1 MSPVDGLFIILSGAV
16 VVALE
21 LASGAVVPDGA
32 LDDDGGEAGL
42 IDELDDF
49 ESVLGGGAADF
60 EGDGATTGGV
70 VEVDDVVLDSRWQP
84 ATPSAMP
91 VQSNVTRAALLIV
104 ISKSVNEGT
113 PSELAD
119 SMPSSRYV
127 SSPISIKFLLKNR
140 SVLEH
145 LHALRACP
153 TWISPTADAQI
164 SLGAGNYYADGA
176 ARAKAGR
183 RNR

>member
-91 VQSNVTRAALLIV
+91 VQINVTRAALLIV

-113 PSELAD
+113 HSDLAD
-119 SMPSSRYV
+119 SMP
-127 SSPISIKFLLKNR
+127 
-140 SVLEH
+140 
-145 LHALRACP
+145 
-153 TWISPTADAQI
+153 
-164 SLGAGNYYADGA
+164 
-176 ARAKAGR
+176 
-183 RNR
+183 

>member
-42 IDELDDF
+42 IDELDDV
-49 ESVLGGGAADF
+49 ESVLGAGAADF

-104 ISKSVNEGT
+104 ISKSVNKE
-113 PSELAD
+113 
-119 SMPSSRYV
+119 RI
-127 SSPISIKFLLKNR
+127 PI
-140 SVLEH
+140 
-145 LHALRACP
+145 
-153 TWISPTADAQI
+153 
-164 SLGAGNYYADGA
+164 
-176 ARAKAGR
+176 
-183 RNR
+183 

>member
-21 LASGAVVPDGA
+21 LVSGAVVPDGA
-32 LDDDGGEAGL
+32 LDDDG
-42 IDELDDF
+42 
-49 ESVLGGGAADF
+49 
-60 EGDGATTGGV
+60 GDGATTGGV

-113 PSELAD
+113 HSDLAD
-119 SMPSSRYV
+119 SMP
-127 SSPISIKFLLKNR
+127 
-140 SVLEH
+140 
-145 LHALRACP
+145 
-153 TWISPTADAQI
+153 
-164 SLGAGNYYADGA
+164 
-176 ARAKAGR
+176 
-183 RNR
+183 

>member
-1 MSPVDGLFIILSGAV
+1 VGAIRASRTDLPAQFRNIVRPAATAGATVNARQPRPRATSACRDVVTRGRALYLPFSFVMSPVDGLFIILSGAV

-113 PSELAD
+113 HSDLAD
-119 SMPSSRYV
+119 SMP
-127 SSPISIKFLLKNR
+127 
-140 SVLEH
+140 
-145 LHALRACP
+145 
-153 TWISPTADAQI
+153 
-164 SLGAGNYYADGA
+164 
-176 ARAKAGR
+176 
-183 RNR
+183 